1 MKTVILV
8 LVATALPI
16 LPQEM
21 AGTWQSGKRT
31 FHLRHNGQGKVE
43 VRMIIEGTEMVFHG
57 AASCDSGLC
66 DITGTA
72 ADRRITY
79 KGKACLVEKPKFSTY
94 GAMIRTGKSGR
105 QLLYRAFGSMSG
117 YIACDKDSVAG
128 WEVDL
133 AGGWVN
139 R

>member
-1 MKTVILV
+1 MKTVILA
-8 LVATALPI
+8 LVTMALPV
-16 LPQEM
+16 LSQEM

-31 FHLRHNGQGKVE
+31 FHLRHNGQGNVE
-43 VRMIIEGTEMVFHG
+43 VRMIVEGTEMVFYG
-57 AASCDSGLC
+57 TASCDSSLC
-66 DITGTA
+66 EITGTA
-72 ADRRITY
+72 ADRRIIH

-94 GAMIRTGKSGR
+94 GAVVRTGKSGR
-105 QLLYRAFGSMSG
+105 RLEYRVFGSVSG
-117 YIACDKDSVAG
+117 YIACDKDNAG